1 MSIGIYCIENKINH
15 KKYIGQS
22 IFLEKR
28 MNNSHKESNVFY
40 RAFLKYGSY
49 NFERY
54 IVEHCSKEELN
65 NREVFYIKELR
76 SHVSENGYNI
86 SWGGNGKERNMKS
99 SKKTREKISKN
110 NARYWLGKTRSYESI
125 LKIKESKIG
134 SIASEE
140 TKKKMS
146 DSRMGKKQS
155 NGISSIYVGVYKRN
169 DNGKYRSS
177 IKLNGVVY
185 RTGSFELEE
194 DAARAYDKLY
204 RKLRKTSF
212 SPNFPKQQKGDK

>member
-86 SWGGNGKERNMKS
+86 SWGGNGKERNMKTS
-99 SKKTREKISKN
+99 SKTRKKISEN
-110 NARYWLGKTRSYESI
+110 NARYWLGKNRSQETI
-125 LKIKESKIG
+125 DKIIMTKSLFPTVFTDER
-134 SIASEE
+134 
-140 TKKKMS
+140 KKKIS
-146 DSRMGKKQS
+146 KNNSGKKQS
-155 NGISSIYVGVYKRN
+155 NGVSSIYVGVYKRN

-177 IKLNGVVY
+177 IKFNGIVY

-194 DAARAYDKLY
+194 DAAKAYDKLY
-204 RKLRKTSF
+204 RKLHKTSF
-212 SPNFPKQQKGDK
+212 SPNFPKQ